1 MTRDTI
7 RYFPLPIHAQEK
19 PSIINFL
26 ALSCKMMMMMDGFSA
41 GHDGAHTNEG
51 EGPPVK

>member
-1 MTRDTI
+1 MNIYKYTCKHGS
-7 RYFPLPIHAQEK
+7 F
-19 PSIINFL
+19 FL
-26 ALSCKMMMMMDGFSA
+26 FLLVKKKKMMMMMDGFSA